1 MNYRILL
8 YFHLNIDHHLYH
20 SNAELTQKQI
30 QNQIDRVFFSV
41 FRVIQ
46 ADDVKSSFSSWYK
59 RSVLFDRSIQNKT
72 KSCENQSIFFVVH
85 VHIKTL
91 IDWKFKW
98 NTDRSVHHLANKFR
112 FSSIL
117 TTSNQLTIRLTVS
130 KNHFVDSLDGNLYS
144 I

>member
-20 SNAELTQKQI
+20 SNAENTETNTKSNRSRI
-30 QNQIDRVFFSV
+30 FSLCSEWYKP
-41 FRVIQ
+41 IML
-46 ADDVKSSFSSWYK
+46 SSFSSWYK

-98 NTDRSVHHLANKFR
+98 NIDRSVHHLANKFR